1 MRTAEIGPDLRLGQ
15 SQPHSHGPPWQ
26 ERERGGGG
34 RGGGKGERTHGRWLG
49 WIQLMLLTDLTF
61 CLFLSW

>member
-26 ERERGGGG
+26 ERERGGGEGGGASG
-34 RGGGKGERTHGRWLG
+34 RGPMEDG
-49 WIQLMLLTDLTF
+49 WAGFNL
-61 CLFLSW
+61 CC